1 MIEKVEG
8 IVVSGVDYKESSK
21 IINVLSPQYGVIGI
35 IAKGTKKVNSNLS
48 SVSSKLTY
56 GYFHVKYNS
65 KGLSTLLEV
74 DVIYYIYILQ

>member
-8 IVVSGVDYKESSK
+8 IVVSEVDYKESSK

-48 SVSSKLTY
+48 SVSAT
-56 GYFHVKYNS
+56 
-65 KGLSTLLEV
+65 LSYL
-74 DVIYYIYILQ
+74 